1 MNAENTAPKQR
12 GKPFRKGTSGN
23 PKGKPRGALNH
34 STRAALVMMHGQLEN
49 LTHTVI
55 NKALEG
61 DMTALRLI
69 FDKILPQARE
79 SPIESGAVTLP
90 ELSCRNMASASAAIF
105 SAVADGR
112 LTPTQGKT
120 LSDMLDTHRKV
131 LEIEEIEERL
141 TRLENAREQSR

>member
-1 MNAENTAPKQR
+1 
-12 GKPFRKGTSGN
+12 
-23 PKGKPRGALNH
+23 
-34 STRAALVMMHGQLEN
+34 
-49 LTHTVI
+49 
-55 NKALEG
+55 
-61 DMTALRLI
+61 
-69 FDKILPQARE
+69 
-79 SPIESGAVTLP
+79 
-90 ELSCRNMASASAAIF
+90 MASASAAIF